1 MDCFDPV
8 ARCGAKNFAG
18 SWVPWGVGLG
28 VVDGVG
34 GAWDYFK
41 LLSGNFTLTS
51 FCCLLQFNNRT
62 MMRQICSL
70 YSLTES
76 HMPQL
81 PHLKIKAAH
90 HLNLNSN
97 I

>member
-34 GAWDYFK
+34 GG
-41 LLSGNFTLTS
+41 LGTTL
-51 FCCLLQFNNRT
+51 N
-62 MMRQICSL
+62 
-70 YSLTES
+70 Y
-76 HMPQL
+76 
-81 PHLKIKAAH
+81 
-90 HLNLNSN
+90 
-97 I
+97 